1 MVTTVTSGG
10 GSVGYDLV
18 IRNGTVVDGSGLGSY
33 RADVGVVGDRI
44 AFVGRIREHGRR
56 EIDADGHVVTPG
68 FVDGHTHMDAQV
80 FWDAT
85 GSSSCYHGVTTAVMG
100 NCGFTLAPVRSDER
114 ALVVRNLER
123 AEDID
128 PAALAAGIEWSFETF
143 PEYLD
148 AVDGLAKGIN
158 FAANI
163 GHSALRTWAMGERAF
178 EQEAGVDDLERMARQ
193 LEDSIRA
200 GAIGFSTSRSEHH
213 ETSDNRPVASRLA
226 SWDEVV
232 RLVSVMGDLGAGIFE
247 GADGE
252 MSSPDP
258 ELRDRSLKRMT
269 DLAVT
274 TQVPMTFGFVA
285 TSTAGYLLDFLDD
298 AADAGGRLIAQ
309 THCRGISVLL
319 SFKTRLPFDLLDA
332 WRDFRVLPDAEQL
345 RVLRDPERRQ
355 PLVDAAKNARY
366 DTYRG
371 VGAQARPPD
380 FEGIRVYRNGLP
392 PNPSVAD
399 VARERG
405 IHPVEAMVELAV
417 ETDLEQLFIQ
427 PSLYPQDE
435 AVLLRALRHPRA
447 VMTFSDSGAH
457 LSQIADS
464 SIHTH
469 LLGHWVRDRQEFTLE
484 EAVRMITLAPALA
497 WGFADRGLV
506 REGMAADLNV
516 FDPARVG
523 PAVPEL
529 VDDLPAGGRRLV
541 QRSEGFRAT
550 VVAGEVTI
558 DDGTPTDA
566 KPGRLL
572 RRRIA

>member
-1 MVTTVTSGG
+1 MS
-10 GSVGYDLV
+10 YDLV
-18 IRNGTVVDGSGLGSY
+18 IRNGTVVDGSGLGSF

-44 AFVGRIREHGRR
+44 ATVGPVRQRGDR
-56 EIDADGHVVTPG
+56 EIDAEGQVVSPG
-68 FVDGHTHMDAQV
+68 FIDGHTHLDAQV

-85 GSSSCYHGVTTAVMG
+85 GSSSCWHGVTTAVMG
-100 NCGFTLAPVRSDER
+100 NCGFTLAPVRSDQR

-128 PAALAAGIEWSFETF
+128 PAALATGIDWSFETF
-143 PEYLD
+143 PQYLD
-148 AVDGLAKGIN
+148 ALDRLDKGIN
-158 FAANI
+158 FAAQV

-178 EQEAGVDDLERMARQ
+178 EEEASDEDIAAMRGQ
-193 LEDSIRA
+193 LADSLRA
-200 GAIGFSTSRSEHH
+200 GAIGFSTSRTMHH

-226 SWDEVV
+226 SWSEVAA
-232 RLVSVMGDLGAGIFE
+232 LVGVLGELGTGIFE
-247 GADGE
+247 TADSG
-252 MSSPDP
+252 MSAPDP
-258 ELRDRSLKRMT
+258 EVRARGLARVAQLAT
-269 DLAVT
+269 D
-274 TQVPMTFGFVA
+274 TQVPVTFGMVA
-285 TSTAGYLLDFLDD
+285 TRGSEYLLDFLDE
-298 AADAGGRLIAQ
+298 AAATGGRCIAQ

-319 SFKTRLPFDLLDA
+319 SLRTRLPFDLIGSWGAL
-332 WRDFRVLPDAEQL
+332 RTRPLHEQLTVLGDAEG
-345 RVLRDPERRQ
+345 RR
-355 PLVDAAKNARY
+355 PYVDAAVNADY
-366 DTYRG
+366 SGWKG

-399 VARERG
+399 VARQRG
-405 IHPVEAMVELAV
+405 VHPAEAMIDLCVESGG
-417 ETDLEQLFIQ
+417 DQLFIQ

-435 AVLLRALRHPRA
+435 AVLLRAMRHART

-497 WGFADRGLV
+497 WGFTDRGLL

-516 FDPARVG
+516 FDPDRVG
-523 PAVPEL
+523 PVVPRL
-529 VDDLPAGGRRLV
+529 VDDLPGGGLRLE
-541 QRSEGFRAT
+541 QRSTGFAAT

-558 DDGTPTDA
+558 LDGAPTGA
-566 KPGRLL
+566 SPGRLV
-572 RRRIA
+572 RRRPA